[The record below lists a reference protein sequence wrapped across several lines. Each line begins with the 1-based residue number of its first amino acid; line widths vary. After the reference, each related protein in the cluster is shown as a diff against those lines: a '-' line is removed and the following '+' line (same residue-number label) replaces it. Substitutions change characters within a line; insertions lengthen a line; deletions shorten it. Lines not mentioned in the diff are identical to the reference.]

1 MVIYNLFDYSERGR
15 FMDRLYAKIDA
26 LMRCDVGGRGFC
38 ANSPV
43 SPMHQ
48 LSDVLYASKN
58 ILIIT
63 GFPVKSK
70 DGRICCETDGPLGAA
85 NIAYALSKS
94 GKRVYVA
101 TDAPCYPQL
110 AAVCAVRAPKASLL
124 QLSGNAEEISLLDID
139 TAISIERSGRA
150 QDGCFHAASGRCID
164 EFILADTDAIFRSLH
179 NAKAVTVAIGDGG
192 NELGMGSLYDVT
204 CTLVAHGKDVAAVQS
219 ADITLTAGVSNWWG
233 WGIAAVMSAMLRE
246 NMLPSEAEER
256 AMLRAA
262 LDAGAVDGI
271 TALSEE
277 SIDSIDIDEHIAR
290 LLLLHDAVNKY
301 LDNYTN

>member
-1 MVIYNLFDYSERGR
+1 
-15 FMDRLYAKIDA
+15 MDRLYAKIDA

-43 SPMHQ
+43 SPIHQ
-48 LSDVLYASKN
+48 LSDILSKAKN

-63 GFPVKSK
+63 GFPVKAK
-70 DGRICCETDGPLGAA
+70 DGRLCCETDGPLGAA
-85 NIAYALSKS
+85 NIAYALSES
-94 GKRVYVA
+94 GKKVYVA

-110 AAVCAVRAPKASLL
+110 AAVCAVRAPRASLL
-124 QLSGNAEEISLLDID
+124 QLNGNADEVSLLNLNID
-139 TAISIERSGRA
+139 TVISIERSGRA

-164 EFILADTDAIFRSLH
+164 EFIFADTDALFRSLH

-192 NELGMGSLYDVT
+192 NELGMGSLYNVT
-204 CTLVAHGKDVAAVQS
+204 SALVAHGKDVAAVQA

-233 WGIAAVMSAMLRE
+233 WGIAAVISAKLGQ
-246 NMLPSEAEER
+246 NLLPSEAEER
-256 AMLRAA
+256 TMLRAA

-277 SIDSIDIDEHIAR
+277 SIDSIGLDEHIAR